1 MKVIT
6 AVLLLSFSMLAF
18 SQDEAVEGGS
28 LYLVRNGFETH
39 RAEFNYAQD
48 CELLAKAINEKE
60 PAVTWLCSTSEKPRV
75 FSCRIK
81 GLTII
86 DHDGEVSVI
95 PSMDFE
101 LSLNR
106 GRADSDLPWD
116 AAGSFTYTETDKVIK
131 LTNDYPY
138 VGGNYFSYATAYI
151 TIDPETSAARVL
163 DFDMQDNGSG
173 QCKLIS
179 QQNRAALEDEAK
191 Q

>member
-1 MKVIT
+1 MKNIVRAIT
-6 AVLLLSFSMLAF
+6 AALLLSFSMLAF

-39 RAEFNYAQD
+39 RAEFDDALD
-48 CELLAKAINEKE
+48 CEYIAKVMNEKE
-60 PAVTWLCSTSEKPRV
+60 PLVTWLCSTSEKPRV
-75 FSCRIK
+75 FSCLIK

-106 GRADSDLPWD
+106 GRASSDLPSPRWNV
-116 AAGSFTYTETDKVIK
+116 AKSFTYTETDQVIK

-138 VGGNYFSYATAYI
+138 VAGNFISYAIAYI
-151 TIDPETSAARVL
+151 TIDPETSAARAL

-173 QCKLIS
+173 QCKLI
-179 QQNRAALEDEAK
+179 N
-191 Q
+191 

>member
-1 MKVIT
+1 M
-6 AVLLLSFSMLAF
+6 LSFPLLAF
-18 SQDEAVEGGS
+18 SQDKAVEGGS
-28 LYLVRNGFETH
+28 LYLVRSGFETH

-75 FSCRIK
+75 FSCLIK
-81 GLTII
+81 DLTIT

-95 PSMDFE
+95 PSMNFE

-106 GRADSDLPWD
+106 GRANSDLPWD
-116 AAGSFTYTETDKVIK
+116 VADSFNYTETDNGIK
-131 LTNDYPY
+131 LTNAYPY

-151 TIDPETSAARVL
+151 TIDPQTSAARVL

-173 QCKLIS
+173 QCKLVS
-179 QQNRAALEDEAK
+179 Q
-191 Q
+191 